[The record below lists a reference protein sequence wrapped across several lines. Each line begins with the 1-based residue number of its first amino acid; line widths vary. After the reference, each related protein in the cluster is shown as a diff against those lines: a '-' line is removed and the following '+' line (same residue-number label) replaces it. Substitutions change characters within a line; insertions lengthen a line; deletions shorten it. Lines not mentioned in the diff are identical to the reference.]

1 MRNTAELEAT
11 DDYTEQIELTYLS
24 IDDQLDLLD
33 QSAARPVKPV
43 GKLRAAWQ
51 RGMTTA
57 EYAVG
62 ILAAVAFALVLLKII
77 SGNEFFTAM
86 LKFVVGLIGKIAGQL
101 P

>member
-1 MRNTAELEAT
+1 MSNLTV
-11 DDYTEQIELTYLS
+11 IESLDACDSPVLNVE
-24 IDDQLDLLD
+24 DQLVILD
-33 QSAARPVKPV
+33 ELAATPVKPT
-43 GKLRAAWQ
+43 GKLRSAWQ

-77 SGNEFFTAM
+77 TGQEFFTAM
-86 LKFVVGLIGKIAGQL
+86 MKFVVGLIGKVAGMI